1 MYCWA
6 WIFIGR
12 SSEFNEG
19 AFGGIRTWVFCSHL
33 LNDVMTW
40 QHAAKLDLSNN
51 GCRGVPV
58 LWLVYLIVEAIE
70 MLKKMVLRSLVQVA
84 DRLSSVPNPVRQ
96 HCCSEVWLGE
106 QCHLYH
112 FCASAC
118 TRPIIWGYNNDDYL
132 IGIGFLWSFSHEIEG
147 SIKFCTPSRLR
158 NSLEKFYFSFI
169 FFSLG

>member
-1 MYCWA
+1 MDCWA
-6 WIFIGR
+6 WLVIGR

-40 QHAAKLDLSNN
+40 QHEAKLDVSNN
-51 GCRGVPV
+51 GCRSVPV
-58 LWLVYLIVEAIE
+58 LWLVYLIVEAIQ
-70 MLKKMVLRSLVQVA
+70 MLKKLVCWRLVQVA
-84 DRLSSVPNPVRQ
+84 DRLSTVPNPVRQ

-118 TRPIIWGYNNDDYL
+118 TRPIIWGYNNDDCL
-132 IGIGFLWSFSHEIEG
+132 IGIRFLWSLAMKLRDQSNFVRHLGFEIRW
-147 SIKFCTPSRLR
+147 K
-158 NSLEKFYFSFI
+158 NSTFHSYFF
-169 FFSLG
+169 L